1 MTKANGSSCH
11 HGKYLPPCLGR
22 IAVPPS
28 DWFIRHLYAQIHSE
42 WFGPGEVSHFAD
54 QRFWLPARV
63 VDWHETLELA
73 ITIYESS
80 LRQLKC
86 ALISTGKIP
95 SMETKRV
102 CKNIELRD
110 EFPNKGYRKTQKTPF
125 DRVGNCWCIL
135 CSNVDAENAAAIKKS
150 EPVGYR

>member
-1 MTKANGSSCH
+1 MRSLDQPSRFTLKW
-11 HGKYLPPCLGR
+11 LRLT
-22 IAVPPS
+22 VPHVIVENISPHVL
-28 DWFIRHLYAQIHSE
+28 DVYAQVHSE

-86 ALISTGKIP
+86 ALISTGKTP

-110 EFPNKGYRKTQKTPF
+110 ELQ
-125 DRVGNCWCIL
+125 
-135 CSNVDAENAAAIKKS
+135 
-150 EPVGYR
+150 